1 MIHDHQSVARL
12 LNCIL
17 QIWKCVNC
25 RPLWSIINDK
35 KSSFGLDIVGQLS
48 LFFLLRE
55 DKLLKNHSNA
65 SIRVKSFYRDQR
77 PNLYAKIQAQ
87 AK

>member
-17 QIWKCVNC
+17 QIWKCVNR

-35 KSSFGLDIVGQLS
+35 KTSFGLDIVGQLS
-48 LFFLLRE
+48 LFFITGRQIA
-55 DKLLKNHSNA
+55 K
-65 SIRVKSFYRDQR
+65 KSLECIYQG
-77 PNLYAKIQAQ
+77 
-87 AK
+87 